1 MLGAL
6 EVLLNFTYPVAE
18 PDAEAEAKLSQLWRQ
33 HRGGKPPDLLCLFS
47 ANAAQL
53 ILRATQTICVD
64 RVTQSQ
70 RGYLVIW
77 VAYFRE

>member
-18 PDAEAEAKLSQLWRQ
+18 PDAEAEAKLSQLRRQ
-33 HRGGKPPDLLCLFS
+33 CRGGKPPDLLCLFS

-53 ILRATQTICVD
+53 ILRATQTICVE
-64 RVTQSQ
+64 RQSDTVSK
-70 RGYLVIW
+70 GIFGHLGCLL
-77 VAYFRE
+77 